1 MQAHEVASRAKRGF
15 TASLVRQ
22 LIVQSTGII
31 TSIVLARYLAPKDFG
46 VFGLVSMIVQFF
58 SFFATTGLGTAVI
71 RSKEEPSA
79 VDQNSVFT
87 CELIVASAACLLLV
101 GVSLFL
107 PRINS
112 KFSADNMAL
121 VWALAF
127 SAWLTVF
134 RLLPSVS
141 LERQLEFSK
150 IALVETVE
158 NLAFNAIAIF
168 MAVRHT
174 GAWALVAATMT
185 RSIAGAA
192 FLNFL
197 APVRLQLTL
206 ASPRLKSML
215 AVGLGFQAPNLIFFL
230 KDLVMPG
237 FIAATLGATYLG
249 YFIWV
254 RDFAAKF
261 STFSGLFA
269 KIAFPTMAKLS
280 AVGEDLARSVK
291 QSTLLLGI
299 VYWPLP
305 FALAATSSFYIHY
318 IFSDKWFP
326 AQPLLIIY
334 VPTMLFQI
342 VTNPWYALS
351 QTKSHWHWPLKVAV
365 CIATWDVCAGVIL
378 IKLFGLAGCG
388 IAVFFSSGLYAYL
401 YYTQMRRILPESYRD
416 ALVPWKAKLLLNPI
430 IATGCF
436 FLVSYT
442 TANLLACLAVTAFTC
457 IVFASTNWLL
467 FPDDRAMLGKIVS
480 HFRPEPRT
488 A

>member
-1 MQAHEVASRAKRGF
+1 MLVHEVAARAKRGF

-22 LIVQSTGII
+22 MVVQSTGIG

-58 SFFATTGLGTAVI
+58 SFFATTGLATAVI
-71 RSKEEPSA
+71 RSKEEPTS

-87 CELIVASAACLLLV
+87 CELIVASAAGLLLLAA
-101 GVSLFL
+101 SLFL
-107 PRINS
+107 PRISS
-112 KFSADNMAL
+112 KFSPDNMAL
-121 VWALAF
+121 VWALGF

-168 MAVRHT
+168 MALRHT

-185 RSIAGAA
+185 RSIAGGA

-197 APVRLQLTL
+197 APVRPRLTL
-206 ASPRLKSML
+206 ASPRLRSML
-215 AVGLGFQAPNLIFFL
+215 AIGLGFQAPNLIFFL

-237 FIAATLGATYLG
+237 FIAATLGSTNLG

-254 RDFAAKF
+254 RDFVAKF
-261 STFSGLFA
+261 STFSALFA

-280 AVGEDLARSVK
+280 AVGEDLARSVR

-299 VYWPLP
+299 VYWPLS
-305 FALAATSSFYIHY
+305 FALAATSSSYIHY
-318 IFSDKWFP
+318 VFSDKWFP
-326 AQPLLIIY
+326 AQPLLVIFIAASS
-334 VPTMLFQI
+334 FQI
-342 VTNPWYALS
+342 LSPWYALS
-351 QTKSHWHWPLKVAV
+351 QAKSHWHWPLKVAFCV
-365 CIATWDVCAGVIL
+365 ASWDICAGIIL
-378 IKLFGLAGCG
+378 IKLFGLLGCG
-388 IAVFFSSGLYAYL
+388 IAVVGSNIVYLSL
-401 YYTQMRRILPESYRD
+401 YYAQMRRILPDTWRD
-416 ALVPWKAKLLLNPI
+416 ALVPWKAKLLLNSVFA
-430 IATGCF
+430 ATCF
-436 FLVSYT
+436 FLVSRT
-442 TANLLACLAVTAFTC
+442 IGNLRVCLAFTVLTC
-457 IVFASTNWLL
+457 IVLAFTNWFL
-467 FPDDRAMLGKIVS
+467 FSSDRAMLAKILS
-480 HFRPEPRT
+480 HFRPKTGT